1 MFNKRINDKMSVYT
15 GEMLAILLSL
25 EWVENS
31 RSREVLIGSD
41 SSNGLISIKNMK
53 SETRIFCWK

>member
-31 RSREVLIGSD
+31 RPREVLIGSD
-41 SSNGLISIKNMK
+41 SSNGLISIVRFK
-53 SETRIFCWK
+53 